1 MSDTSP
7 ANGAPMSDAPLSGL
21 RVADLGWVVAGPI
34 TGHILADLGAEVIK
48 VESVTRLDSAR
59 VGRPIPQAGEDFD
72 LAAGDSGGAA
82 ERIPL
87 FHTLNRGK
95 LGLSL
100 NLTMERG
107 REVLK
112 DLVRSSDVLIEN
124 FAPGVMERLGLSYE
138 TLSAVNE
145 RLVMASLSAYG
156 QQGPSR
162 TFPAYGPAITA
173 LGGFDS
179 LIGYSPEEITGVI
192 GIAFSD
198 CSVPFHA
205 VSGILAAL
213 LEREETGLGQHVDL
227 SQVEAMVGTLLNP
240 LMQYAASGVEP
251 EAPGNSDTRMC
262 PHGIYHTADDRW
274 LALAARD
281 DRDWQRI
288 CDLLGG
294 VDEALRGARRFDDR
308 AAVDALVSGWAAATI
323 ADDAAEQLAAVGVP
337 ASPVMGIGDQIAVG
351 HFHERGDFASVTH
364 PVTGEELVY
373 GLPLKLDSALGQQLR
388 PAPLLG
394 QHTHF
399 VLSEILGYSAN
410 QIAELHQE
418 GALT

>member
-1 MSDTSP
+1 MSDETS
-7 ANGAPMSDAPLSGL
+7 GGPLSGL

-48 VESVTRLDSAR
+48 VESASRLDGAR
-59 VGRPIPQAGEDFD
+59 IGRPIPAAGEDFD
-72 LAAGDSGGAA
+72 LEAGDSGGAA

-87 FHTLNRGK
+87 FHTVNRGK

-100 NLTMERG
+100 NLTTERG

-124 FAPGVMERLGLSYE
+124 FAPGVMERLGLSYKD
-138 TLSAVNE
+138 LSAVNE

-173 LGGFDS
+173 LGGFDA

-205 VSGILAAL
+205 VGGILAAL

-240 LMQYAASGVEP
+240 LMQFQVTGATPS
-251 EAPGNSDTRMC
+251 APANSDAVMF
-262 PHGIYHTADDRW
+262 PHGIFRTADERW
-274 LALAARD
+274 LAIAARD
-281 DRDWQRI
+281 DRDWEGI
-288 CDLLGG
+288 CQVIGG
-294 VDEALRGARRFDDR
+294 VDERLLGDARFADR
-308 AAVDALVSGWAAATI
+308 AAVDALLVGWAAAGVV
-323 ADDAAEQLAAVGVP
+323 DDLAEQLIAADVP
-337 ASPVMGIGDQIAVG
+337 AGAVMGIGDQIAVG
-351 HFHERGDFASVTH
+351 HFYERGDFVPVIH
-364 PVTGEELVY
+364 PVTGEELIY
-373 GLPLKLDSALGQQLR
+373 GLPLKLDGALGRDLR

-394 QHTHF
+394 QHTHQ
-399 VLSEILGYSAN
+399 VLAGILGYTQD
-410 QIAELHQE
+410 QIAELQKE
-418 GALT
+418 GVLT